1 MPKDSISDNRKS
13 LPIFS
18 VEVTCSRQWGDA
30 QQNHLDSVVEW
41 SARLTPVL
49 GIKLVDKIITILNE
63 MLPGALSPISEGGAR
78 ALDALGKEKQ
88 LRLLSCE
95 LRNATGT

>member
-1 MPKDSISDNRKS
+1 MPENLIGDNRKS
-13 LPIFS
+13 LPIFT
-18 VEVTCSRQWGDA
+18 VEVMCSRQWGDA
-30 QQNHLDSVVEW
+30 QQNHLDSVVAW
-41 SARLTPVL
+41 SAHLSPEL
-49 GIKLVDKIITILNE
+49 GIRLVDRITAILNE

-88 LRLLSCE
+88 LPLLSCE